1 MIEKKEA
8 SPFQMTLEAVDQ
20 LSLEEKEMLFEI
32 SYRRF
37 VEQRRD
43 YLAQKIAEAREAYH
57 SGVVRRGSVAD
68 LLAELAE

>member
-37 VEQRRD
+37 VEQRRA
-43 YLAQKIAEAREAYH
+43 YLAQEIAEARAAYH
-57 SGVVRRGSVAD
+57 CGAVQRGSVAG

>member
-37 VEQRRD
+37 VEQRRA
-43 YLAQKIAEAREAYH
+43 YLAQEIAEAREAYH
-57 SGVVRRGSVAD
+57 SGAVRRGSVVD

>member
-37 VEQRRD
+37 VEQRRA
-43 YLAQKIAEAREAYH
+43 YLAQEIAEAREAYH
-57 SGVVRRGSVAD
+57 SGAVHRGSAAD